1 MIWRKNSND
10 QFKQWQCILKTNAL
24 HRNVKITNKI
34 LITLQNDLTNFF
46 FTKLDLLTRND
57 ASAIEKPITLRIMVI
72 RKYINH
78 DLMQTNIHQFDV
90 YRNFPISQFKDQRT
104 LAWTIYRKAR
114 TRIEC
119 QTLFIKTVDI
129 SKKNAIFAVIFYYK
143 SFLKTTT
150 YLPNKHFLQNTH
162 VYFAGL
168 LSID

>member
-1 MIWRKNSND
+1 MISSNNDNVFWKLTHYIAMWKLLTKFWLHYKMIWR
-10 QFKQWQCILKTNAL
+10 I
-24 HRNVKITNKI
+24 
-34 LITLQNDLTNFF
+34 FF